1 MTFKHHPLQKEGHR
15 IITPKE
21 NPVNFNAKKPK
32 ISFEFLEGD
41 YCLSKCEVREKAEIA
56 DSLHR
61 LSKHTWQE
69 LLTLGRKHGGCE
81 PLPLSELKCAVP
93 DNILFREQ
101 KPRRYSTIQA
111 KFPSWDFALKMSCIY
126 SALTELIPLII
137 MAHKNQRLFSINNS

>member
-15 IITPKE
+15 IIPPKE
-21 NPVNFNAKKPK
+21 NHFNFNARKPK

-81 PLPLSELKCAVP
+81 PLPLTELTCAVP

-101 KPRRYSTIQA
+101 KHATVFHNPGKIPIVGFRIEDVLYLFCIDSTYTA
-111 KFPSWDFALKMSCIY
+111 YNHGS
-126 SALTELIPLII
+126 
-137 MAHKNQRLFSINNS
+137 